1 MPIVVLANSK
11 DTTHDVIK
19 RFKKAIGKTDLVQDA
34 KDGKYYQKPSK
45 LRAIKKIEMKRL
57 GRRLRKL
64 KRMKNISPI
73 SLERLAAR
81 LG

>member
-1 MPIVVLANSK
+1 MPIVVLAKAK
-11 DTTHDVIK
+11 DTTHDLIK
-19 RFKKAIGKTDLVQDA
+19 RFKKALGKTDIVQKA
-34 KDGKYYQKPSK
+34 KDKQYFQKPSR

-64 KRMKNISPI
+64 KRMKNISPL